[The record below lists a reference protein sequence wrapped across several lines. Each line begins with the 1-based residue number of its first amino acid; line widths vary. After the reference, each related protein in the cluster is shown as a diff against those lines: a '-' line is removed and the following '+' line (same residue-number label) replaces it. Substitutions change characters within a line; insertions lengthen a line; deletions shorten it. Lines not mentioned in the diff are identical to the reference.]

1 MSYIAMICD
10 IKNSRSL
17 NNRLEVQLQL
27 IDVLK
32 KCNEKFKDF
41 IISPFIITIG
51 DEWQGLLSEYTCCN
65 DIIDFFKENLS
76 DNIKFYTA
84 IGYGKVSITN
94 FELTV
99 NQLDGEAFY
108 LARKAIRYCKK
119 HKLDLVALK

>member
-119 HKLDLVALK
+119 HSLDLVALK

>member
-10 IKNSRSL
+10 IKNSRNL
-17 NNRLEVQLQL
+17 NNRLEVQFQL

-32 KCNEKFKDF
+32 KCNKKFKDF

-51 DEWQGLLSEYTCCN
+51 DEWQGLLSEYTCYN
-65 DIIDFFKENLS
+65 DIIDFFKENLPS
-76 DNIKFYTA
+76 DIKFYTA
-84 IGYGKVSITN
+84 IGYGKISITN

-119 HKLDLVALK
+119 HNLDLVAFK

>member
-1 MSYIAMICD
+1 MLYIAMICD
-10 IKNSRSL
+10 IKNSRNI

-27 IDVLK
+27 IDMLK
-32 KCNEKFKDF
+32 KCNKKFKDF

-51 DEWQGLLSEYTCCN
+51 DEWQGLLSEYACYN

-76 DNIKFYTA
+76 DNIEFYTA

-108 LARKAIRYCKK
+108 LARRAIRYCKK
-119 HKLDLVALK
+119 HNLNLVALK

>member
-10 IKNSRSL
+10 IKNSRNL

-51 DEWQGLLSEYTCCN
+51 DEWQGLLSEYTSYN
-65 DIIDFFKENLS
+65 DIIEFFKENLS
-76 DNIKFYTA
+76 NNIQFYTA

-119 HKLDLVALK
+119 HNLDLVAFK

>member
-10 IKNSRSL
+10 IKNSRNL

-51 DEWQGLLSEYTCCN
+51 DEWQGLLSEYTSYN
-65 DIIDFFKENLS
+65 DIIEFFKENLS
-76 DNIKFYTA
+76 NNIQFYTA
-84 IGYGKVSITN
+84 IGLSLIH
-94 FELTV
+94 
-99 NQLDGEAFY
+99 
-108 LARKAIRYCKK
+108 I
-119 HKLDLVALK
+119 

>member
-108 LARKAIRYCKK
+108 LARKAIQYCKK
-119 HKLDLVALK
+119 HNLDLVALK

>member
-10 IKNSRSL
+10 IKNSRNL

-51 DEWQGLLSEYTCCN
+51 DEWQGLLSEYTSYN
-65 DIIDFFKENLS
+65 DIIEFFKENLS

-119 HKLDLVALK
+119 HNLDLVAFK

>member
-10 IKNSRSL
+10 IKNSRNL

-41 IISPFIITIG
+41 IISPCIITIG
-51 DEWQGLLSEYTCCN
+51 DEWQGLLSEYTSYN
-65 DIIDFFKENLS
+65 DIIEFFKENLS
-76 DNIKFYTA
+76 NNIQFYTA
-84 IGYGKVSITN
+84 IGYGKVAITN

-119 HKLDLVALK
+119 HNLDLVAFK